1 MMKVNI
7 AIDGPSGAGKS
18 TIAKA
23 AAKKLGFIYVDTGAL
38 YRSVALN
45 AIRSGVKD
53 TKNKEEVV
61 PTLSGLNVSLR
72 FVDGEQRVFIGDCDV
87 SEAIRQNEVSMAASN
102 VSAIPEVRDFL
113 FSLQRNIASE
123 NDCIMDGRDIGTV
136 VLPDAKIKIFLTAS
150 PEARADRRF
159 KEILKKGQQIDYATV
174 LKEIKERDWQD
185 SHREIAP
192 LKKADDAVLVDVAA
206 FLHRRVDGFR
216 FRDAERLRRAVLLRH
231 GNRREIMRFE
241 HAEADAVFLVFLL
254 QPVGKFVVAFVR
266 HDGERID
273 LEAVMADAV
282 LVDAEAQAAADLL
295 PLLHGAR
302 RLVQRADLEDVRIVP
317 ALAKRRV

>member
-1 MMKVNI
+1 MKVNI

-136 VLPDAKIKIFLTAS
+136 VLPDAQVKIFLTAS
-150 PEARADRRF
+150 PEERAARRY
-159 KEILKKGQQIDYATV
+159 KELVEKGSSVNYKDVLEDLIKRDYN
-174 LKEIKERDWQD
+174 D
-185 SHREIAP
+185 SHRAVAP
-192 LKKADDAVLVDVAA
+192 LKPAEDSVILDTP
-206 FLHRRVDGFR
+206 GFTL
-216 FRDAERLRRAVLLRH
+216 EKSV
-231 GNRREIMRFE
+231 NEII
-241 HAEADAVFLVFLL
+241 
-254 QPVGKFVVAFVR
+254 
-266 HDGERID
+266 RIIK
-273 LEAVMADAV
+273 EK
-282 LVDAEAQAAADLL
+282 
-295 PLLHGAR
+295 
-302 RLVQRADLEDVRIVP
+302 I
-317 ALAKRRV
+317 